1 MTSNR
6 EHHWDA
12 LRATLM
18 LLGIP
23 YHVAMSYRADAVWIL
38 NSGEGMPAM
47 NILAELIHVV
57 RMPAFFLIAG
67 YFAIVTLARR
77 SAGAWFS
84 ARLLRLLVP
93 FLAAMLTLNPLL
105 NIFCELTNFR
115 LAEALVSLERNSVG
129 SAGYALRHLWF
140 IIVLLYCL
148 GGAALLSR
156 IMPKRLHAP
165 VRPDLDE
172 KLAARIALTCLGAGI
187 AMGIWAALA
196 VEAFYTAGLATR
208 VPQEML
214 RLDQLIEFAPW
225 FAAGGLL
232 ARARACREALH
243 RFSPVLFV
251 VTAVV
256 LALHI
261 RFSEELHPAADRFI
275 ATVAAMGMTQTL
287 LALFKAFASRP
298 SPMIRELVSG
308 AFVIYLVHLPIIAGL
323 VLLGKSMALPLP
335 LKAMLVTTGTVALS
349 WALWRI
355 IAQRPALRFL
365 YDGTLVASTPASS
378 PQCPHGM
385 KTRNA

>member
-1 MTSNR
+1 MPSNR

-67 YFAIVTLARR
+67 YFAMVTLARR
-77 SAGAWFS
+77 SPGAWFS

-115 LAEALVSLERNSVG
+115 LAEALVSLERNSVA
-129 SAGYALRHLWF
+129 SAGYVLRHLWF

-148 GGAALLSR
+148 GAAALLSR
-156 IMPKRLHAP
+156 VMPRRLHAP

-187 AMGIWAALA
+187 AIGIWEALA
-196 VEAFYTAGLATR
+196 VEAFYEAGLATR

-243 RFSPVLFV
+243 RFSPALFV
-251 VTAVV
+251 ITAVV

-261 RFSEELHPAADRFI
+261 RFSEDLHPAAGRFI
-275 ATVAAMGMTQTL
+275 ATVAAMGMAQTL

-298 SPMIRELVSG
+298 SPMVRELVSG

-323 VLLGKSMALPLP
+323 VLLGKSVALPLP
-335 LKAMLVTTGTVALS
+335 LKAVLVTAGTIALS
-349 WALWRI
+349 WSLWRI

-365 YDGTLVASTPASS
+365 YDGTLVSAASTLPPQS
-378 PQCPHGM
+378 PRGIQA
-385 KTRNA
+385 RNA